1 MKKIKQNNG
10 FSLIELVI
18 AIAVLAFLML
28 AVSSFMSSSVIQNKK
43 AKADVRMQA
52 QAQETYSL
60 LTDSIMQAT
69 DILIIGY
76 VANDDSLVDL
86 TTAGKDGE
94 ETTAIMTKKYYVKD
108 STAATKLMEQYG
120 EGIKDDIV
128 YFKDANPKQK
138 VYISEMQITSSVP
151 LDLNYVPGANT
162 SCELNTKQSIKNDIT
177 GEYDEIT
184 CVKASPA
191 KVYDK
196 NDTVIST
203 FYFNG
208 SNMYYG
214 KKYTYMVGSA
224 TETGSPGSDPEPDLD
239 DPMDITDSDSLAEHL
254 YNKYFS
260 YVVAKKGAS
269 TLDIS
274 GCVAT
279 IDGNDGT
286 IGIDLYY
293 NKSSMTYT
301 TIGRVNPRN
310 SYVLVPKK

>member
-18 AIAVLAFLML
+18 AIAILAFLML

-76 VANDDSLVDL
+76 EAKDDSLIDL

-108 STAATKLMEQYG
+108 SDAAKALMEQYG
-120 EGIKDDIV
+120 DGIKDNIA
-128 YFKDANPKQK
+128 YFKDADPKKK

-151 LDLNYVPGANT
+151 LDLNYVPGADP
-162 SCELNTKQSIKNDIT
+162 SLDSKQSIKNDIT

-184 CVKASPA
+184 CVKSSPA

-260 YVVAKKGAS
+260 YVVAKNGAS
-269 TLDIS
+269 TVDIS